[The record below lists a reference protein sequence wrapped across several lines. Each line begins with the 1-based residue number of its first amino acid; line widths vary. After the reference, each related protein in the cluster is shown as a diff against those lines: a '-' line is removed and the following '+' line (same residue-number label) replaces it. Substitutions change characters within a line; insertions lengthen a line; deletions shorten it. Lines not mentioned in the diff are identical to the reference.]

1 MHELTHALGFTSTF
15 MQSMSVL
22 LKIENAVYIIMCI
35 GFFRFYN
42 QQGNIYNPVKQFN
55 FNGKKIPGITS
66 PKVWYMCNVHIIFT

>member
-22 LKIENAVYIIMCI
+22 LKNIYMYIIICI
-35 GFFRFYN
+35 GLFRFYN

-66 PKVWYMCNVHIIFT
+66 PKVWYIV